1 MIKLIW
7 WGLAYMLIFIERIPD
22 VLKYADWGADQ
33 RPEYKAIDMKAGQ
46 YWTLEAQNFG
56 FCLLPAN

>member
-1 MIKLIW
+1 
-7 WGLAYMLIFIERIPD
+7 MLIFIERIPD